1 MTRDFEGKVAIVT
14 GAAGA
19 LGGAVTGQL
28 VERGASV
35 VAVDVEPV
43 TERGTVAAIEGDV
56 SVAATAE
63 RAVSVARERF
73 GGLDVLVCNAGQIV
87 WKPIVETTEEEW
99 DRVQSVNAK
108 GTFLFCR
115 AAIPAMRER
124 GGGAIVCTASISG
137 VVGLPLQSA
146 YSASKG
152 AIVQLTRQLAVELAP
167 DIRVNAVAPG
177 AIDTPFLHRLVE
189 SSERPRRADR
199 GDRGR
204 PSAAT
209 DRLGGRGRAD
219 DRLPRV
225 GRGRV
230 RDGRDPARRR
240 RLHGEVGL
248 DH

>member
-1 MTRDFEGKVAIVT
+1 VTRDFEGKVAIVT

-19 LGGAVTGQL
+19 LGRAVTGQL

-35 VAVDVEPV
+35 VAVDVERV
-43 TERGTVAAIEGDV
+43 AGRGTVAAVEGDV

-124 GGGAIVCTASISG
+124 GGGAIVCTASIAG
-137 VVGLPLQSA
+137 VIGLPLQSA

-177 AIDTPFLHRLVE
+177 AMDTPFLHRLLQ
-189 SSERPRRADR
+189 SSD
-199 GDRGR
+199 
-204 PSAAT
+204 
-209 DRLGGRGRAD
+209 
-219 DRLPRV
+219 
-225 GRGRV
+225 
-230 RDGRDPARRR
+230 DPAGLAAAIAADHPLQRIASAD
-240 RLHGEVGL
+240 EVAHTIVFLASGAAAFVTGAIL
-248 DH
+248 PVDGGFTAK

>member
-19 LGGAVTGQL
+19 LGRAVTGQL

-35 VAVDVEPV
+35 VGVDLEPV
-43 TERGTVAAIEGDV
+43 SESGAVAAVEGDV
-56 SVAATAE
+56 SVVATAE

-73 GGLDVLVCNAGQIV
+73 GGLDVLVCNAGEIV
-87 WKPIVETTEEEW
+87 WKPVEQTTEVEW
-99 DRVQSVNAK
+99 DRVQAVNVK

-115 AAIPAMRER
+115 AAIAAMRQR

-189 SSERPRRADR
+189 SSDDPTGLTAAIAADHPLQR
-199 GDRGR
+199 IA
-204 PSAAT
+204 SADEVART
-209 DRLGGRGRAD
+209 IVFLASDAAAFVTGAILPVDGGFTAK
-219 DRLPRV
+219 
-225 GRGRV
+225 
-230 RDGRDPARRR
+230 
-240 RLHGEVGL
+240 
-248 DH
+248 